1 MGLGLA
7 HFWPHSG
14 SINCPVSSNCPG
26 RAGMSPEA
34 LVRQAILT
42 WAIQMVL
49 QKSVGRNKQF
59 SLFGYKTVHLTRVNI
74 LSIFSLPMLRRF

>member
-7 HFWPHSG
+7 HFWPNSG
-14 SINCPVSSNCPG
+14 SINCPVSSLCPG

-42 WAIQMVL
+42 WAIYMVH
-49 QKSVGRNKQF
+49 QKSVGIYIQF
-59 SLFGYKTVHLTRVNI
+59 SLFGYKTLYLTRIYI
-74 LSIFSLPMLRRF
+74 LSVYSLPMLRRF